1 MHKKLQY
8 LSRSIAFLSIALTS
22 LSAGAEPI
30 KVELFFEP
38 DLENGKY
45 VYEICASCHLPEG
58 WGNADGTFPQ
68 LAGQH
73 TNVLIHQLMNIRKG
87 HRENPQMY
95 PFVQERT
102 VGGYQSL
109 ADVVAYITT
118 LPMIPEHTRGPWK
131 KGTSE
136 YNHGKRI
143 YNRNCAGC
151 HGKKG
156 EGNNDMAYPRLQG
169 QHYTYMMRQ
178 ADQVA
183 KGLRKVD
190 PAMMAVVKN
199 LDKKDLEL
207 SLNYVSQLEVPA
219 ENLAP
224 SMEWRNPDFK

>member
-1 MHKKLQY
+1 MPNKKQRLG
-8 LSRSIAFLSIALTS
+8 LTLLTAMFA
-22 LSAGAEPI
+22 LSAYAEPI

-38 DLENGKY
+38 DLDNGQY

-73 TNVLIHQLMNIRKG
+73 TSVLIRQLTHIRKG

-95 PFVQERT
+95 PFVQERV
-102 VGGYQSL
+102 VGGYQAL

-118 LPMIPEHTRGPWK
+118 LPMTPEHARGPWP
-131 KGTSE
+131 KGSSE
-136 YNHGKRI
+136 YSHGKRI

-156 EGNNDMAYPRLQG
+156 EGNNAVAYPRLQG
-169 QHYTYMMRQ
+169 QHYSYMMRQ
-178 ADQVA
+178 AEQVSQ
-183 KGLRKVD
+183 GLREVD

-199 LDKKDLEL
+199 LDPKEL
-207 SLNYVSQLEVPA
+207 QMSLNYVSHLEVP
-219 ENLAP
+219 EEDLAP
-224 SMEWRNPDFK
+224 STEWRNPDFK

>member
-1 MHKKLQY
+1 MKHVIKTALGS
-8 LSRSIAFLSIALTS
+8 LALTLAAHVS
-22 LSAGAEPI
+22 SADPI

-38 DLENGKY
+38 DLDNGKY

-73 TNVLIHQLMNIRKG
+73 TNVLIKQLLHIRSG

-95 PFVQERT
+95 PFVQERA

-109 ADVVAYITT
+109 ADVVAYIAT
-118 LPMIPEHTRGPWK
+118 LPMTPEHAKGPWP
-131 KGTSE
+131 KGSSE

-151 HGKKG
+151 HGKEG
-156 EGNNDMAYPRLQG
+156 EGNNALSYPRLQG

-178 ADQVA
+178 ADLVS
-183 KGLRKVD
+183 KGLRVVD
-190 PAMMAVVKN
+190 PTMLAVVKD
-199 LDKKDLEL
+199 LPKKDLEMAI
-207 SLNYVSQLEVPA
+207 NYVSQLEVPA
-219 ENLAP
+219 DDLAP
-224 SMEWRNPDFK
+224 SKEWRYPDFK